1 MALIRERGFHGT
13 TMSLVSDLAGVAAGT
28 IYHYFQGKD
37 ELIQALHAYN
47 SERLQQVTTEA
58 LSSGATRRERFLNTW
73 HRLYDFYVRNEA
85 VLTFFEQYLN
95 SPYNSGQPMGQFRS
109 PLFRFLE
116 EGIASREI
124 RSMKPELLLMLVY
137 GGVSAAAKLK
147 LSGKVKIADS
157 DLRDVAEA
165 LWTGISTSKPPKKA
179 RAKKSRIKST

>member
-13 TMSLVSDLAGVAAGT
+13 TMSLVSDHAGVAAGT

-37 ELIQALHAYN
+37 ELIQALYAYN

-58 LSSGATRRERFLNTW
+58 LASGGTRKERFLNTW
-73 HRLYDFYVRNEA
+73 FRLYDFYIRNEA

-109 PLFRFLE
+109 PFFRFLE
-116 EGIASREI
+116 EGIASGEI

-147 LSGKVKIADS
+147 LSGKVRITDA

-165 LWTGISTSKPPKKA
+165 LWTGISSSDNAKATRTTKP
-179 RAKKSRIKST
+179 RIKST